1 MLSLNRWRP
10 QAALVV
16 AFAGMAACSSGTQV
30 PHTMPL
36 RIAPPSGDTTRIE
49 NGAASLGTTRGSFGE
64 YLAFALEHS
73 PETRAAFERWRAAR
87 FATSRP
93 GRLPEPKLSFG
104 YYLQSVETRVGPQR
118 FKVGL
123 SQTIPW
129 PSKLSAGKDAA
140 SERAQAAALA
150 FNARVLG
157 VRRELAQAY
166 WTLWLVGEE
175 LRIIEGHDAVLEALA
190 GAVRGRLQT
199 GSASLADLN
208 QVELNIARHHD
219 HHGQHH
225 EAAHKASAQLR
236 AVIGAAFA
244 DERLATSDQPRAGM
258 PTQSAEELV
267 ALLADHPGVQ
277 TFARLA
283 ASANQRARAERADG
297 YPKLELGLHLIETGE
312 ATMPGIADSGKD
324 ALVVSA
330 GLSLPLWLGSYSD
343 AVDSAKAS
351 ARAHQAMGQASLRTS
366 EAMLAA
372 ALSDL
377 RDAQRRI
384 ELNENTLALQAEA
397 TFQAVLGNYQ
407 TGRSTVAAVLLAQ
420 GDLIALQLEH
430 AQARADHARSWALLE
445 YIVGRDLQHSGEQ
458 P

>member
-1 MLSLNRWRP
+1 
-10 QAALVV
+10 
-16 AFAGMAACSSGTQV
+16 
-30 PHTMPL
+30 MPL
-36 RIAPPSGDTTRIE
+36 RIAPPSGDSAKVEDR
-49 NGAASLGTTRGSFGE
+49 AASLSATHGSFAE

-104 YYLQSVETRVGPQR
+104 YYLKSVETRVGPQR
-118 FKVGL
+118 FNVGL

-129 PSKLSAGKDAA
+129 PGKLSASKDAA

-150 FNARVLG
+150 FDANVLA
-157 VRRELAQAY
+157 VRRELALAY
-166 WTLWLVGEE
+166 WKLWLVDEE

-199 GSASLADLN
+199 GAASLADLN

-219 HHGQHH
+219 HHGQHR
-225 EAAHKASAQLR
+225 EAAYKASAQLR
-236 AVIGAAFA
+236 AVLGAAFA
-244 DERLATSDQPRAGM
+244 KERLFTSDQPIAGM
-258 PTQSAEELV
+258 PKQSAEELV
-267 ALLADHPGVQ
+267 ALLADHPSVK
-277 TFARLA
+277 TYARLA
-283 ASANQRARAERADG
+283 ASANHSARAERADG
-297 YPKLELGLHLIETGE
+297 YPRLDLGINLIETGE
-312 ATMPGIADSGKD
+312 ATMPGVADSGKD
-324 ALVVSA
+324 ALVVSV

-343 AVDSAKAS
+343 AVNSAEAS
-351 ARAHQAMGQASLRTS
+351 ARVHQAMGQASLRTA

-372 ALSDL
+372 ALSDV

-384 ELNENTLALQAEA
+384 DLNESTLAPQAEA

-407 TGRSTVAAVLLAQ
+407 TGRSTVAAVILAQ
-420 GDLIALQLEH
+420 GDLIALQLEQ
-430 AQARADHARSWALLE
+430 AQARAEHARSWALLE
-445 YIVGRDLQHSGEQ
+445 YIVGRDLEHNGGQ